1 MGNIKKLSLIAVL
14 LITIGGIG
22 SLFTFK
28 TLERGT
34 VSETKEVEA
43 KEVSNLEIDLINE
56 KVNIVPTKEAKIKIE
71 LKGKSNEPDRKHLNI
86 DKQGGTLTIQKKAD
100 HFKKFVFFEQS
111 DSLTLTVYLPEK
123 EYESIQ
129 VEVTNGN
136 IKADHITVKNMKASG
151 DNGKIFLSDVKTDQ
165 TNVGTTNGSVLLKD
179 ISGKLKG
186 KTNNGKIS
194 LLTVDLDRSLDF
206 TTNNGTIEI
215 KTENEPTNV
224 TYDLRVDNGDIQV
237 FGEDDWDTVVG
248 DGKNLI
254 KASADNGDIEIKKY

>member
-1 MGNIKKLSLIAVL
+1 MGNIKKLSLIALL
-14 LITIGGIG
+14 LITIGGTG

-43 KEVSNLEIDLINE
+43 KEISNLKIDLINE
-56 KVNIVPTKEAKIKIE
+56 KVNIVPTKEAEIKIE

-86 DKQGGTLTIQKKAD
+86 DKQGGTLTIQKKRE
-100 HFKKFVFFEQS
+100 HFKKFVFFERS
-111 DSLTLTVYLPEK
+111 DSLTLTVHLPKK

-129 VEVTNGN
+129 VEVNNGS
-136 IKADHITVKNMKASG
+136 IKADHITVKNMKVSG
-151 DNGKIFLSDVKTDQ
+151 DNGKIFLRDVKTDQ

-224 TYDLRVDNGDIQV
+224 TYDLRVGNGNIQV
-237 FGEDDWDTVVG
+237 FDEKNWDTVIG
-248 DGKNLI
+248 NGKNLI
-254 KASADNGDIEIKKY
+254 KASTDNGDIEIKKY

>member
-1 MGNIKKLSLIAVL
+1 MGNIKKLSLIALL
-14 LITIGGIG
+14 LIIIGGIG

-43 KEVSNLEIDLINE
+43 KEVSNLKIDLINE
-56 KVNIVPTKEAKIKIE
+56 KVNIVPTKEAEIKIE
-71 LKGKSNEPDRKHLNI
+71 LKGKSNEPDRKHLNV
-86 DKQGGTLTIQKKAD
+86 DKQGGTLTIQKKRE
-100 HFKKFVFFEQS
+100 HFNKFVFFERS
-111 DSLTLTVYLPEK
+111 DSLTLTAYLPKK

-129 VEVTNGN
+129 VEVNNGS
-136 IKADHITVKNMKASG
+136 IKADHITVKNMKVSG
-151 DNGKIFLSDVKTDQ
+151 DNGKIFLRDVKADQ

-224 TYDLRVDNGDIQV
+224 TYDLRVGNGNIQV
-237 FGEDDWDTVVG
+237 FDEKNWDTVIG
-248 DGKNLI
+248 NGKNLI
-254 KASADNGDIEIKKY
+254 KASTDNGDIEIKKY